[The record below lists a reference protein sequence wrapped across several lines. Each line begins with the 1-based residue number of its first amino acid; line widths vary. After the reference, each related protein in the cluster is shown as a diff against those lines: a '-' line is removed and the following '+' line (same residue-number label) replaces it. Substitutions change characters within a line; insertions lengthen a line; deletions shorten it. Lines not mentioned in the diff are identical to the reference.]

1 MIGICSHI
9 FVLIDPKQK
18 QDEAAGVGVGA
29 GAAPP
34 ARLFS
39 YQEAIREVVIRRP
52 ETEFEHQ
59 ARLMSM
65 IMTRWR
71 APQHKRLFEEQLIYL
86 LQAVGEYNAETKRA
100 PALHTK
106 AVPNL

>member
-1 MIGICSHI
+1 MIKLSIIIPVYNTEKFIKKCI
-9 FVLIDPKQK
+9 N
-18 QDEAAGVGVGA
+18 
-29 GAAPP
+29 
-34 ARLFS
+34 
-39 YQEAIREVVIRRP
+39 RP